1 MWKKISISDVQT
13 CTRVDDVHINI
24 DFKSE
29 QRTYKL
35 RFPTGE
41 DCDFF
46 LKIMSYVQDE
56 LSIVQERR
64 SRERSTTLERQASSL
79 RNVSNPHVVSS
90 RLDNDISAR
99 SVRME
104 FIAKD
109 LSFTRETCK
118 CVCVC
123 VFCCCSRTSNTSHT
137 TSRTGTI
144 RFRPQISRLAA
155 IGMVSKGSNRSRFE
169 LSLSVVQKK
178 KSGFGSL
185 VSLRR
190 RPSTA
195 PRMQCSSVSTLNLTN
210 FVVKK
215 ILYLL
220 LTFANTLK

>member
-1 MWKKISISDVQT
+1 VWKKISISDVQT

-56 LSIVQERR
+56 LSIAQERR

-123 VFCCCSRTSNTSHT
+123 VCF
-137 TSRTGTI
+137 
-144 RFRPQISRLAA
+144 
-155 IGMVSKGSNRSRFE
+155 V
-169 LSLSVVQKK
+169 VVQQLRILHTQHLEQVRFDFVLR
-178 KSGFGSL
+178 SQDLLQL
-185 VSLRR
+185 V
-190 RPSTA
+190 
-195 PRMQCSSVSTLNLTN
+195 
-210 FVVKK
+210 
-215 ILYLL
+215 
-220 LTFANTLK
+220 

>member
-1 MWKKISISDVQT
+1 MKQGELVWKKISISDVQT

-35 RFPTGE
+35 RFPTDE

-46 LKIMSYVQDE
+46 LKILRYVQDE
-56 LSIVQERR
+56 LSTVQEQR

-79 RNVSNPHVVSS
+79 RHVSNPQVVSS

-109 LSFTRETCK
+109 LSFTGETCE

-123 VFCCCSRTSNTSHT
+123 VNNNNSNFTQQHLKHKVRFDFVLRSQDLSH
-137 TSRTGTI
+137 
-144 RFRPQISRLAA
+144 
-155 IGMVSKGSNRSRFE
+155 
-169 LSLSVVQKK
+169 SV
-178 KSGFGSL
+178 
-185 VSLRR
+185 
-190 RPSTA
+190 
-195 PRMQCSSVSTLNLTN
+195 
-210 FVVKK
+210 
-215 ILYLL
+215 
-220 LTFANTLK
+220 